1 MKFQRISA
9 IIERDMRKFFRSP
22 ALMMSS
28 MIFPLMQLIVLG
40 YAFGGKIKGIKIAV
54 VDEDRTVYSRDLRER
69 FDAIVAG
76 PQTMQVENYNSVSDA
91 IVDLRAGFVRAVVY
105 IPVDYSRRVDQ
116 GNRPR
121 IAFIEDNTDNFV
133 TSEVLTRMQDLVKD
147 INQGLNPFQP
157 GQRLTVPL
165 PRLNPLVD
173 LQVVELYPYIEYI
186 KYLLSGS
193 IAMSVFIV
201 AMIGGGITFIDDKSR
216 GLHEGYLVTPIT
228 KTELILGLIF
238 SGAIKGLM
246 AGTTITII
254 GGLIAGIDR
263 LWDPVRLF
271 YLMIVLGT
279 TSVAM
284 ISFMFLLMVRVSDPL
299 VPRAMFGVLNTLLYF
314 PSGAIYPVEG
324 FPVWLRWIS
333 YIDPF
338 TYAVHALKA
347 LLLKNAG
354 FSAIYSDILILIGI
368 FRCAGQP
375 VRCFFQEADL
385 GCEREK
391 RSWDYSTPA
400 PKNPNRKPCAT
411 SSAEW
416 RWCSCSARAC
426 GISCATPPKNTRS
439 STSCTR
445 SSPEIRSR
453 PTRSGTRTRVFPT
466 RIS

>member
-1 MKFQRISA
+1 MNFQRIFA
-9 IIERDMRKFFRSP
+9 IIERDMRKFLRSP

-40 YAFGGKIKGIKIAV
+40 YAFGGKIKGIKVAV
-54 VDEDRTVYSRDLRER
+54 VDEDRTAYSRDLRER

-76 PQTMQVENYNSVSDA
+76 PQTMEVEDYNSISDA
-91 IVDLRAGFVRAVVY
+91 ITDLRAGFVRAVVY

-133 TSEVLTRMQDLVKD
+133 TSEILGRMQDLVKD

-157 GQRLTVPL
+157 GQPLTVPM

-186 KYLLSGS
+186 KYLLAGA

-228 KTELILGLIF
+228 KPELILGLIF

-254 GGLIAGIDR
+254 GGLIAGIDH
-263 LWDPVRLF
+263 LWDPVRLL
-271 YLMIVLGT
+271 YLMFVLGT

-299 VPRAMFGVLNTLLYF
+299 VPRAIFGVLNTLLYF

-347 LLLKNAG
+347 LLLKDTG
-354 FSAIYSDILILIGI
+354 FSGIYSDIVILSGFSVVLVILSVAF
-368 FRCAGQP
+368 FRRQ
-375 VRCFFQEADL
+375 
-385 GCEREK
+385 
-391 RSWDYSTPA
+391 
-400 PKNPNRKPCAT
+400 
-411 SSAEW
+411 
-416 RWCSCSARAC
+416 
-426 GISCATPPKNTRS
+426 I
-439 STSCTR
+439 
-445 SSPEIRSR
+445 
-453 PTRSGTRTRVFPT
+453 
-466 RIS
+466 

>member
-1 MKFQRISA
+1 MKPQRISA
-9 IIERDMRKFFRSP
+9 IIERDMRKFLRSP

-173 LQVVELYPYIEYI
+173 LQIVELYPYIEYI
-186 KYLLSGS
+186 KYLLAGS
-193 IAMSVFIV
+193 IAMSIFIV

-228 KTELILGLIF
+228 KTELILGLTF

-263 LWDPVRLF
+263 LWDPVRLV

-347 LLLKNAG
+347 LLLKNTG
-354 FSAIYSDILILIGI
+354 FSGIYSDILILTGFSIVLVSLSV
-368 FRCAGQP
+368 A
-375 VRCFFQEADL
+375 FF
-385 GCEREK
+385 K
-391 RSWDYSTPA
+391 RQ
-400 PKNPNRKPCAT
+400 
-411 SSAEW
+411 
-416 RWCSCSARAC
+416 
-426 GISCATPPKNTRS
+426 I
-439 STSCTR
+439 
-445 SSPEIRSR
+445 
-453 PTRSGTRTRVFPT
+453 
-466 RIS
+466 

>member
-9 IIERDMRKFFRSP
+9 IIERDMRKFLRSP

-76 PQTMQVENYNSVSDA
+76 PQTMKVENYNSVSDA

-186 KYLLSGS
+186 KYLLAGS
-193 IAMSVFIV
+193 IAMSIFIV

-271 YLMIVLGT
+271 YLMFVLGT

-347 LLLKNAG
+347 LLLKNTG
-354 FSAIYSDILILIGI
+354 FSGIYSDILILSGFSVVLVILSV
-368 FRCAGQP
+368 A
-375 VRCFFQEADL
+375 FF
-385 GCEREK
+385 K
-391 RSWDYSTPA
+391 RQ
-400 PKNPNRKPCAT
+400 
-411 SSAEW
+411 
-416 RWCSCSARAC
+416 
-426 GISCATPPKNTRS
+426 I
-439 STSCTR
+439 
-445 SSPEIRSR
+445 
-453 PTRSGTRTRVFPT
+453 
-466 RIS
+466 

>member
-1 MKFQRISA
+1 MQVQRISA
-9 IIERDMRKFFRSP
+9 IIERDMRKFLRSP

-40 YAFGGKIKGIKIAV
+40 YAFGGKIKGIKIAL
-54 VDEDRTVYSRDLRER
+54 VDEDRTAYSRDLRER
-69 FDAIVAG
+69 FGAIVAG
-76 PQTMQVENYNSVSDA
+76 PQTMRVVNYNSVSDA

-133 TSEVLTRMQDLVKD
+133 TSEILTRMQDLVKD

-186 KYLLSGS
+186 KYLLAGS

-228 KTELILGLIF
+228 KSELILGLIF

-246 AGTTITII
+246 AGTTITLI

-263 LWDPVRLF
+263 LWDPVRLL
-271 YLMIVLGT
+271 YLMFVLGT

-299 VPRAMFGVLNTLLYF
+299 VPRAIFGVLNTLLYF

-347 LLLKNAG
+347 LLLKNTG
-354 FSAIYSDILILIGI
+354 FPGIYSDILILSG
-368 FRCAGQP
+368 FSVVLVALS
-375 VRCFFQEADL
+375 VAFF
-385 GCEREK
+385 K
-391 RSWDYSTPA
+391 RQ
-400 PKNPNRKPCAT
+400 
-411 SSAEW
+411 
-416 RWCSCSARAC
+416 
-426 GISCATPPKNTRS
+426 I
-439 STSCTR
+439 
-445 SSPEIRSR
+445 
-453 PTRSGTRTRVFPT
+453 
-466 RIS
+466 

>member
-9 IIERDMRKFFRSP
+9 IIERDMRKFLRSP

-40 YAFGGKIKGIKIAV
+40 YAFGGKIKGIKVAV

-69 FDAIVAG
+69 FEAIVAG
-76 PQTMQVENYNSVSDA
+76 PQTMQVENYNSISDA

-147 INQGLNPFQP
+147 INSGLNPFQP
-157 GQRLTVPL
+157 GQPLTVPM

-173 LQVVELYPYIEYI
+173 LQIVELYPYIEYI
-186 KYLLSGS
+186 KYLLAGS

-254 GGLIAGIDR
+254 GGLIAGINR
-263 LWDPVRLF
+263 LWDPVRLL
-271 YLMIVLGT
+271 YLGGVLGT

-299 VPRAMFGVLNTLLYF
+299 VPRAIFGVLNTLLYF

-354 FSAIYSDILILIGI
+354 FSAIYSDILILSG
-368 FRCAGQP
+368 FSLALMLLS
-375 VRCFFQEADL
+375 VAFF
-385 GCEREK
+385 K
-391 RSWDYSTPA
+391 RQ
-400 PKNPNRKPCAT
+400 
-411 SSAEW
+411 
-416 RWCSCSARAC
+416 
-426 GISCATPPKNTRS
+426 I
-439 STSCTR
+439 
-445 SSPEIRSR
+445 
-453 PTRSGTRTRVFPT
+453 
-466 RIS
+466 